1 MFSWGTGHQQH
12 DRCFC
17 HSKSLS
23 SYKWT
28 TKRLLY
34 LILEFIDISSWP
46 FFFVVSSKRIWWLNF
61 TVYMELGVLDVSVTK
76 GASNCITIQNP
87 LVFWAP
93 IWDPSIYR
101 DFGSNFFAWYVCATG
116 FELALLIARVIW
128 TTWPKPAFGLQ
139 GLDWIVRPEYSFGVF
154 WISHFGWAGGVD
166 KTLQRD
172 RHALSKVGGEDK
184 TLQNTVI

>member
-1 MFSWGTGHQQH
+1 MFSWGTGYQQH

-23 SYKWT
+23 SNKWT
-28 TKRLLY
+28 IKRLLY

-61 TVYMELGVLDVSVTK
+61 TVYMELVVLDVSVTK
-76 GASNCITIQNP
+76 GASYCNTISNP

-93 IWDPSIYR
+93 IWDTSIYR
-101 DFGSNFFAWYVCATG
+101 DFRSNFFAWYVRATC
-116 FELALLIARVIW
+116 FELALLIAQVIW
-128 TTWPKPAFGLQ
+128 TTRLQ
-139 GLDWIVRPEYSFGVF
+139 GLDWIVRLEYSFGVF
-154 WISHFGWAGGVD
+154 WMSHFGWVCGED